1 LSQSPVPLMDDGALD
16 GVEVFAWIFGEVLWP
31 VNFNGQLQ
39 LGAKQVGF
47 QFAPSVKGDGQF
59 DIQLK

>member
-1 LSQSPVPLMDDGALD
+1 MDDGALD